1 MLISISSLS
10 TWTGAPL
17 IATPTLG
24 PVFTSKNKLGY
35 TPSEVLEHNSNPDNK
50 NMVCL
55 DILLIKNSHFVQHQ
69 KFCKLD
75 EYLYLGCIFK
85 SFTLQIIIPGKL
97 ELSPFVWS
105 DIKANINTT
114 LSLGTTATCCKRLTL
129 PAGTNSKQNVCNMR
143 IWEYENNFFADFM
156 VLNIY
161 RCCFSRLIRS
171 NIPFR
176 AAHLAYIIWSPVR
189 LAL

>member
-69 KFCKLD
+69 KCCKLD
-75 EYLYLGCIFK
+75 DHL
-85 SFTLQIIIPGKL
+85 FTLQIIIPGKL

-143 IWEYENNFFADFM
+143 I
-156 VLNIY
+156 
-161 RCCFSRLIRS
+161 
-171 NIPFR
+171 
-176 AAHLAYIIWSPVR
+176 
-189 LAL
+189 